1 MLASADVEDE
11 GYTAESAEPAK
22 YQLVDILN

>member
-1 MLASADVEDE
+1 MLASADVENE
-11 GYTAESAEPAK
+11 GYTAESTEPVK